1 MEDKEIKIMQ
11 KLLDKNI
18 LSFDDAVNN
27 KELRDLT
34 LWCEENFCNGGA
46 LHIIIEDENYDD
58 GDVEYCLKRIISGEW
73 TAYCKENGWEEDT
86 EEHNEKMLRVLE
98 LMKPL
103 TEEKREMIIEGKT
116 ITEDLLDIL
125 YNKALS

>member
-1 MEDKEIKIMQ
+1 MENKEIKTAREF
-11 KLLDKNI
+11 LDKNI

-27 KELRDLT
+27 KELRDLA

-46 LHIIIEDENYDD
+46 IHIIIEDGNYEDSD
-58 GDVEYCLKRIISGEW
+58 IEYCLNSIVSGEW
-73 TAYCKENGWEEDT
+73 SDLCKKHGWNEDT
-86 EEHNEKMLRVLE
+86 KEHNDNMLRVLE

-103 TEEKREMIIEGKT
+103 TEEKREMILEGKT
-116 ITEDLLDIL
+116 TTEDLFDIL